1 MVRDADRDDQIAAA
15 RSIPRDSVVQLP
27 DAPVEV
33 IAPKTNATV
42 AQATTTTKSNSSAPA
57 ANTTVPVSN
66 QLAATQPASKAPEA
80 VEDLP
85 AYVPA
90 PKSLVSDRAASE
102 VATVNAS
109 TAGTQNAVLSSLPR
123 AEETSLNTKSGTRIA
138 QLRFLPTDDVLKVGE
153 KRRYAVQL
161 NSEVS
166 LSLALLALRFDPKVV
181 KINAVSAGSLLG
193 SQADGLG
200 ANFSHSVSPEGVC
213 LVSISALN
221 GKTQIKGSGELLFI
235 EIEAI
240 GAGDAALVFD
250 KGTLHL
256 VATDAK
262 DVTTD
267 VKQGTATVRE

>member
-1 MVRDADRDDQIAAA
+1 
-15 RSIPRDSVVQLP
+15 
-27 DAPVEV
+27 
-33 IAPKTNATV
+33 
-42 AQATTTTKSNSSAPA
+42 
-57 ANTTVPVSN
+57 
-66 QLAATQPASKAPEA
+66 
-80 VEDLP
+80 
-85 AYVPA
+85 
-90 PKSLVSDRAASE
+90 
-102 VATVNAS
+102 
-109 TAGTQNAVLSSLPR
+109 
-123 AEETSLNTKSGTRIA
+123 
-138 QLRFLPTDDVLKVGE
+138 
-153 KRRYAVQL
+153 
-161 NSEVS
+161 
-166 LSLALLALRFDPKVV
+166 
-181 KINAVSAGSLLG
+181 LG
-193 SQADGLG
+193 SQADSLG